1 MNEADKILLDGL
13 RLVADASDDVWALVE
28 AEVAKAG
35 SVRNVTGQA
44 RLEIERAVAKA
55 RTLVEKHGT
64 HDQSAHGG
72 KKGGGSASTP
82 SDAPSGGGGSSGG
95 DAPAKAKLD
104 KIDAILAKEPA
115 AFTTSKDI
123 DRERAKM
130 KTATK
135 DQAIA
140 SAKNAHKEHR
150 MALEMEDSRR
160 KIAYDMQD
168 KKSPKAD
175 AALADSK
182 KFGTESA
189 VQFNL
194 AGAWTLVARSLG
206 ASDADLVVKA
216 RTLVEKHPGH
226 ADQSVHGSGKK
237 RGVKPATKPDGI
249 GAGSEGDRAVDQA
262 VSLLGSADKIPSAG
276 RADHSKASIASER
289 KAMSTATK
297 QQAIDRSKEHQVA
310 FEVAS
315 AEARGYQKRAE
326 MQNKAG
332 NGKEAQAE
340 YKMQDVWNKSAGI
353 SVSLASAWGS
363 VAMALGASEASMVGE
378 NG

>member
-1 MNEADKILLDGL
+1 MNESDKILLDGL

-28 AEVAKAG
+28 TEVGKAG
-35 SVRNVTGQA
+35 GVRNVTGQA

-55 RTLVEKHGT
+55 RTLVEKHPGHADQSVHGSGKKGTSKPDIKPDGIGAGSEGDRAVEQALSLLGSADKIPSAGRADHSKASIASERKAMSTATKQQAINRSKEHQVAFEVASAEARGYQKRAKMQNEAGNGKEAQAEYKMQDLWNKSAGISLSLSSAWGSVAMALGASEGSMVDKAVTPVGKHGT
-64 HDQSAHGG
+64 HDQSSHGG
-72 KKGGGSASTP
+72 KKGGGGASAP

-95 DAPAKAKLD
+95 DAPGKMKLD

-115 AFTTSKDI
+115 AFTTSQDI
-123 DRERAKM
+123 DREKAKM

-194 AGAWTLVARSLG
+194 AGAWTSVARSLG
-206 ASDADLVVKA
+206 ASDADL
-216 RTLVEKHPGH
+216 
-226 ADQSVHGSGKK
+226 
-237 RGVKPATKPDGI
+237 
-249 GAGSEGDRAVDQA
+249 AV
-262 VSLLGSADKIPSAG
+262 
-276 RADHSKASIASER
+276 
-289 KAMSTATK
+289 
-297 QQAIDRSKEHQVA
+297 
-310 FEVAS
+310 
-315 AEARGYQKRAE
+315 
-326 MQNKAG
+326 
-332 NGKEAQAE
+332 
-340 YKMQDVWNKSAGI
+340 
-353 SVSLASAWGS
+353 
-363 VAMALGASEASMVGE
+363 
-378 NG
+378 